1 MDFFDY
7 ERNDGEPAGSER
19 FWIVLLVL
27 LYGASTIQ
35 LIYGDLWLAVA
46 NFGLSVV
53 FTVEAYQNFWM
64 KEEE

>member
-7 ERNDGEPAGSER
+7 EFEDDEPTGSER
-19 FWIVLLVL
+19 FWIVVLFL
-27 LYGASTIQ
+27 LYGSSTVQ
-35 LIYGDLWLAVA
+35 LIYGGVWLAVA

-53 FTVEAYQNFWM
+53 FTVEAYEKFWR